1 MQFATGYTINGSD
14 IMKEFP
20 IKKLKT
26 TTSQCEEVVHNRHK
40 EKLAEEIWKAN
51 VAMVLDDVIEN
62 SDTFVLPTRSRS
74 SEIYMKEVKDE
85 NFKKARRKRKWKDV
99 DFLASNFTG
108 AQMMFRYQNAG
119 VFKEKP
125 IYVDTPRR
133 KKIAARLNAGKS
145 YYG

>member
-1 MQFATGYTINGSD
+1 MNFATGYTINGSD
-14 IMKEFP
+14 LMKGFP

-26 TTSQCEEVVHNRHK
+26 NSVQCEEVVHNRHK

-62 SDTFVLPTRSRS
+62 SDTFQLPTSSRKC
-74 SEIYMKEVKDE
+74 EIYMKEVKDE
-85 NFKKARRKRKWKDV
+85 DFKKARRKRKWRDV

-108 AQMMFRYQNAG
+108 AQMMFRYQNSG

-133 KKIAARLNAGKS
+133 KKIASRLNSGKS